1 MFFCTQQLGYQLQ
14 QLLYLF
20 PFLRRVLVN
29 NIFRHLHIPHEL
41 ACNFLSVFSRIEY
54 ALKSTGFA
62 IGDNK
67 SVEPAWDIFANEIDE
82 KLFQTTPINKLY
94 RNFSEYMEIE
104 EKYDTKS
111 TFFFRTQYENG
122 DYRDYRDDIKQLKK
136 EGWEIGLHTD
146 PSSIDEI
153 LKIKKEKEN
162 LEKKS
167 SFGRE
172 LLLQK
177 FEFLV

>member
-1 MFFCTQQLGYQLQ
+1 LQL
-14 QLLYLF
+14 
-20 PFLRRVLVN
+20 V
-29 NIFRHLHIPHEL
+29 
-41 ACNFLSVFSRIEY
+41 FLSHDVDWNFNGPPKDHI
-54 ALKSTGFA
+54 LKIKDRF
-62 IGDNK
+62 
-67 SVEPAWDIFANEIDE
+67 DE

-146 PSSIDEI
+146 PSSVNDI

-162 LEKKS
+162 LEKILGSKIYGNRVHYLSNDKKLLKKLSELDFIYDS
-167 SFGRE
+167 SFRKTKDMHP
-172 LLLQK
+172 LS
-177 FEFLV
+177 